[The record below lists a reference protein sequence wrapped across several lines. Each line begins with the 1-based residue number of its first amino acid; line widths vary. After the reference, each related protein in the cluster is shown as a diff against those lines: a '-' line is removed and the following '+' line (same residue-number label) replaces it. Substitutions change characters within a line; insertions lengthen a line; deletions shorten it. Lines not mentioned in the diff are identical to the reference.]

1 MTYSP
6 TIRRKRLSTALR
18 QLRRDSGQ
26 TAEEAARKLGW
37 DPSKISRIENG
48 DWKLP
53 RLADIERLCQ
63 IYNAPPK
70 TCEAL
75 LALARQSRERGW
87 WEEFKDVLGG
97 ALPGLEAEATSIW
110 TYQPLLV
117 PGLLQIPDYTR
128 ALCRASMM
136 DDAETERRVQARQ
149 ARQRILDRERPP
161 LLWAVLDEAALRKLV
176 GGRQLMAA
184 QVAHLLEMSTREN
197 IRLQVL
203 RDEVG
208 AHAAMSG
215 PIVVM
220 MYDSDPTIVYLE
232 NAGPADLFLELP
244 EEVRAY
250 TERYSHVMAAASD
263 GPSSREYLQRLMA
276 QLKEGGD
283 DDGSDGGSDLA

>member
-6 TIRRKRLSTALR
+6 TVRRRRLSSALR
-18 QLRRDSGQ
+18 QLRRESGL
-26 TAEEAARKLGW
+26 TAEEVARKLGW

-53 RLADIERLCQ
+53 RLADIEHLCHV
-63 IYNAPPK
+63 YNAPPK
-70 TCEAL
+70 TTAAL
-75 LALARQSRERGW
+75 LTLAKQARERGW
-87 WEEFKDVLGG
+87 WEQFRDVLGG
-97 ALPGLEAEATSIW
+97 ALPGLEAEATTIW
-110 TYQPLLV
+110 TYQPLLI

-136 DDAETERRVQARQ
+136 DEAETERRVQARQ
-149 ARQRILDRERPP
+149 ARQQILDRPNPP
-161 LLWAVLDEAALRKLV
+161 LLWAVLDEASLRKLV
-176 GGRQLMAA
+176 GGRQVMAA
-184 QVAHLLEMSTREN
+184 QVAHLLEMSARDN
-197 IRLQVL
+197 ITLQVL

-220 MYDSDPTIVYLE
+220 MYEHDPTIVYLE
-232 NAGPADLFLELP
+232 HAGPSDLFLELP

-263 GPSSREYLQRLMA
+263 APTSREYLLRLLER
-276 QLKEGGD
+276 LK
-283 DDGSDGGSDLA
+283 DG